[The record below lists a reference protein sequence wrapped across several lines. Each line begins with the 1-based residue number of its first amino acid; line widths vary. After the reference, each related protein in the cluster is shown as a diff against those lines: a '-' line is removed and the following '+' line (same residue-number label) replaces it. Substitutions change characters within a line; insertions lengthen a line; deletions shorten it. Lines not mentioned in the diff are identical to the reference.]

1 VKAIE
6 FFIKVVVVVVGFGIG
21 LTIQSSHAANNID
34 GRISAGLSQLKG
46 SSKAVSTAYFERGIP
61 VVVVT
66 QTPVGKGL
74 QKDPVAA
81 SLDYLNRF
89 SSLYRIQNPLTNLYP
104 VKVDAEKGGYSIHLG
119 QKINNIPVLGAGI
132 LVHIKDNEVR
142 ETVGDY
148 LVNVSLPAKAE
159 IGAVRAQQI
168 ASKKLSVKGHRV
180 VGETTLTYIS
190 KQLATADTHL
200 AWQVGLE
207 TPGVDAV
214 PTQTFSYLIDA
225 RSGDVLQSGPS
236 GMQAGLKSLRG
247 MLGRISDQASKRIRE
262 IADSEDD
269 GEGDGEDDSDDTST
283 SDYYSSTGRIVAKWA
298 TNIHLDSDQDSI
310 PNLFDN
316 CDFVF
321 NPSQADADNDGV
333 GDACQDFD
341 GDSVI
346 DINDNCPLIVNPA
359 QENNDHDT
367 EGDVCDA
374 DDDNDHVVDIGD
386 NCPLLPNRNQTD
398 ADGDSVG
405 DVCDNCM
412 AVANEDQLNS
422 DDDEQGNAC
431 DADDDND
438 TVADDDDNCP
448 LQPNM
453 DQRDDDNNGIGYV
466 CDNAEQTVLW
476 GKTEVE
482 YWADF
487 LEFEK
492 TLARAISI
500 PIEPCMPAVC
510 PDWIGPDFFL
520 KVDFRADRATKIRI
534 YDNVGNVVAESE
546 MSQKSRLIFSPDA
559 ASYYKGATLLKDN
572 VTADKVEVFRGNR
585 YYLQVDNPYG
595 AGKQGRL
602 KVEIAV
608 TAGAK

>member
-1 VKAIE
+1 MKAIE
-6 FFIKVVVVVVGFGIG
+6 LFIKVVVIGFGIG
-21 LTIQSSHAANNID
+21 LTIQNSHAANDID
-34 GRISAGLSQLKG
+34 GKISAGLSQLKG
-46 SSKAVSTAYFERGIP
+46 SSKTVSTAYFERGIP

-89 SSLYRIQNPLTNLYP
+89 SSLYRIHDPLTNLYP
-104 VKVDAEKGGYSIHLG
+104 VKVDAEKGGYSIYLG

-148 LVNVSLPAKAE
+148 LVNVNLPAKAE

-168 ASKKLSVKGHRV
+168 ASMRLAVKGHRV
-180 VGETTLTYIS
+180 VGETTLTYFS

-200 AWQVGLE
+200 AWQVNLE
-207 TPGVDAV
+207 TAGVDVA
-214 PTQTFSYLIDA
+214 PAQTFSYLIDA
-225 RSGDVLQSGPS
+225 HSGDVLQSGP
-236 GMQAGLKSLRG
+236 GTMQAGLKSLRG
-247 MLGRISDQASKRIRE
+247 MLGRISDKASKRIRE
-262 IADSEDD
+262 IADSDS
-269 GEGDGEDDSDDTST
+269 DGEDNSDDTNT

-321 NPSQADADNDGV
+321 NPFQADADDDGV
-333 GDACQDFD
+333 GDACQDSD

-374 DDDNDHVVDIGD
+374 DDDNDHVVDISD

-412 AVANEDQLNS
+412 AVAN
-422 DDDEQGNAC
+422 
-431 DADDDND
+431 
-438 TVADDDDNCP
+438 
-448 LQPNM
+448 
-453 DQRDDDNNGIGYV
+453 
-466 CDNAEQTVLW
+466 
-476 GKTEVE
+476 
-482 YWADF
+482 
-487 LEFEK
+487 
-492 TLARAISI
+492 
-500 PIEPCMPAVC
+500 
-510 PDWIGPDFFL
+510 
-520 KVDFRADRATKIRI
+520 
-534 YDNVGNVVAESE
+534 
-546 MSQKSRLIFSPDA
+546 
-559 ASYYKGATLLKDN
+559 
-572 VTADKVEVFRGNR
+572 
-585 YYLQVDNPYG
+585 
-595 AGKQGRL
+595 
-602 KVEIAV
+602 
-608 TAGAK
+608 

>member
-1 VKAIE
+1 MKAIE
-6 FFIKVVVVVVGFGIG
+6 LFIKVVVIGFGIG
-21 LTIQSSHAANNID
+21 LTIQSSHATITVD
-34 GRISAGLSQLKG
+34 GKVSAGLSLLQS
-46 SSKAVSTAYFERGIP
+46 SSKVKSTAYFEQGIP
-61 VVVVT
+61 VVVIT
-66 QTPVGKGL
+66 KTPVGKEL
-74 QKDPVAA
+74 KNDPVSA
-81 SLDYLNRF
+81 SLDYINRF
-89 SSLYRIQNPLTNLYP
+89 SSLYRIQDPLTNLYP
-104 VKVDAEKGGYSIHLG
+104 VKVGEENGGYSVYLG

-132 LVHIKDNEVR
+132 LVYVKDNEVR

-148 LVNVSLPAKAE
+148 LVNVSLPAKAK

-168 ASKKLSVKGHRV
+168 ASKKLAIKGHRF
-180 VGETTLTYIS
+180 VGETTLIYFN
-190 KQLATADTHL
+190 KQITTADTHL
-200 AWQVGLE
+200 AWQVNLE
-207 TPGVDAV
+207 TPGVDTA
-214 PTQTFSYLIDA
+214 PAQTFSYLIDA
-225 RSGDVLQSGPS
+225 RSGDVLQSGSS

-269 GEGDGEDDSDDTST
+269 GESEGGDDSDDTNA
-283 SDYYSSTGRIVAKWA
+283 SDYYSSTGRIVAKGA

-321 NPSQADADNDGV
+321 NPSQIDADNDGV
-333 GDACQDFD
+333 GDACQDSD

-346 DINDNCPLIVNPA
+346 DINDNCPLIVNPT
-359 QENNDHDT
+359 QENNDHDG

-386 NCPLLPNRNQTD
+386 NCPLVPNGNQAD
-398 ADGDSVG
+398 DDGDSVG
-405 DVCDNCM
+405 DACDNCM

-500 PIEPCMPAVC
+500 PIEPCMPAIC

-520 KVDFRADRATKIRI
+520 KVDFRADRATKIRV
-534 YDNVGNVVAESE
+534 YDNFGNVVAESE
-546 MSQKSRLIFSPDA
+546 MSHKSKLIFSPDA
-559 ASYYKGATLLKDN
+559 ASYYKGTALL
-572 VTADKVEVFRGNR
+572 TDKVTVDRVVFRGNR
-585 YYLQVDNPYG
+585 YYLEIDNPYG
-595 AGKQGRL
+595 AGKQGGL